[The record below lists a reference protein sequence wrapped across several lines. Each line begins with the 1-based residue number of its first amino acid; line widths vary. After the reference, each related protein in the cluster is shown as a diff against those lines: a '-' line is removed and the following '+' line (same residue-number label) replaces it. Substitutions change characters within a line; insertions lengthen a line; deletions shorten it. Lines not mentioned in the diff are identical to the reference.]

1 MLLFQYFRNNGY
13 PLVNSGSRQN
23 SIVNSIAPQ
32 PRAAVVASNVY
43 LDTVSSLDDFATG
56 NNSRRL
62 KVRNSSEFTGSMAG
76 SRRIAPKPSKGPVT
90 YKHDPRDGAAR
101 RVKDPRKPNEPWKP
115 VGRYRSIESKRFN
128 LFTCSAKQNEK
139 ISSKDRRLL
148 LGMDLLPS
156 NITRRNFRLFF
167 FVLPFF
173 HSDIIFIHSRKI

>member
-1 MLLFQYFRNNGY
+1 M
-13 PLVNSGSRQN
+13 
-23 SIVNSIAPQ
+23 
-32 PRAAVVASNVY
+32 VASNVY
-43 LDTVSSLDDFATG
+43 LDTVSSLDDFAAG

-90 YKHDPRDGAAR
+90 YKHDLRDGAPR

-115 VGRYRSIESKRFN
+115 VGRYVSIENKSSSS
-128 LFTCSAKQNEK
+128 CSAKQKEK
-139 ISSKDRRLL
+139 TSKDRRLL

-167 FVLPFF
+167 LFYHFF
-173 HSDIIFIHSRKI
+173 TQILFLYIHQFSN